1 MNRRRLLTTGLGV
14 AAGSL
19 LAGCRVPFTGEDEE
33 GELPSSLPDF
43 GVPQPTAYLR
53 TNWSR
58 DPFAL
63 CSYSCLPPSRLG
75 ASARAMLAE
84 PVRGRLFFA
93 GEATSTNSP
102 AMVHGALESGLRA
115 AQQIVAVGRRGA
127 AVTVVG
133 AGAAGLACA
142 RQLVDSGFEVTVVEG
157 RGRIGGRLWTE
168 EIDGMPA
175 EMGASWI
182 HGQRGNVLT
191 ELADRFGVDRIP
203 FEYESSFP
211 APGQARAAATGRRQ
225 LNRGLES
232 FSPRRSKAATT
243 PIADLLPR
251 RRTPGLEWAI
261 DSELVQEYGADPERL
276 SVMATEEGDW
286 LRGGDALLG
295 SSYTG
300 LVRQAA
306 GELPILTGITVEKI
320 AWGESGVEV
329 SAAGG
334 GTYISDLAVVT
345 VPIGVLKAGSIEF
358 VPGLPA
364 SKMQAIAGLGLGLL
378 DKLWLAFDEPFW
390 DRKAE
395 MISWIDPERP
405 GRWAEW
411 VNGYRAFG
419 KPVLLGFNG
428 GDEALRLA
436 GEDDRT
442 VIESGM
448 RALGGMYGRG

>member
-1 MNRRRLLTTGLGV
+1 MLT
-14 AAGSL
+14 
-19 LAGCRVPFTGEDEE
+19 GCRIPFTDGDEKT
-33 GELPSSLPDF
+33 ELLESLPDQ

-63 CSYSCLPPSRLG
+63 CAYSCLPPSRLG
-75 ASARAMLAE
+75 ARARAMLAE
-84 PVRGRLFFA
+84 PVGDQLFFA

-102 AMVHGALESGLRA
+102 SMAHGALESGQRA
-115 AQQIVAVGRRGA
+115 ARQITAAGRRGA
-127 AVTVVG
+127 SVTVVG

-142 RQLVDSGFEVTVVEG
+142 RDLVDSGFEVTLVEG
-157 RGRIGGRLWTE
+157 RDRIGGRLWTE

-182 HGQRGNVLT
+182 HGQRGNVLS
-191 ELADRFGVDRIP
+191 ELADRFGVERIP
-203 FEYESSFP
+203 FEYESNFP

-225 LNRGLES
+225 LDRGLES
-232 FSPRRSKAATT
+232 FKPRKTNTATM

-261 DSELVQEYGADPERL
+261 ESEIVQEYGADPERL

-295 SSYTG
+295 GSYAG
-300 LVRQAA
+300 LARQAA

-320 AWGESGVEV
+320 VWGESGVEV
-329 SAAGG
+329 STAGG

-358 VPGLPA
+358 APGLPPN
-364 SKMQAIAGLGLGLL
+364 KLKAISALGSGSL
-378 DKLWLAFDEPFW
+378 DKLWLSFEEPFW
-390 DRKAE
+390 DLDAE
-395 MISWIDPERP
+395 MLSWIDPERP

-428 GDEALRLA
+428 GGEALRLA
-436 GEDDRT
+436 DRDDRA
-442 VIESGM
+442 VVESGM
-448 RALGGMYGRG
+448 RALAGMYGG